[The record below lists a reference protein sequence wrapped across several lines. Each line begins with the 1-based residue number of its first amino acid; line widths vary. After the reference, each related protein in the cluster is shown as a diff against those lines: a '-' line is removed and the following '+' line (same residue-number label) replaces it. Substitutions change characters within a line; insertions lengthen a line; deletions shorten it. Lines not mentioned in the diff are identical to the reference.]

1 MNFFVLNG
9 NINSRADLGLRITQ
23 PPIIPISRRIVD
35 SVTVDGREGTL
46 TILRGWDDI
55 RLNMRVAL
63 LGDNLN
69 SRYREVLP
77 ATLAAKTIY
86 FSNDPEVF
94 YSIKHV
100 QAGAVERRLTNLY
113 EFTLSFTCS
122 PFRFIRNVPMITMTT
137 SGSIIN
143 PGTVFSL
150 PKITVYGT
158 GSQTLTINGKV
169 ITLNILAGSLVLDS
183 ELKTCYF
190 GNVAQ
195 NNRMQG
201 DFPIFKVGSNTVS
214 FGSGITKIEVEGR
227 WRHI

>member
-9 NINSRADLGLRITQ
+9 NVNSRADLGLRITQ